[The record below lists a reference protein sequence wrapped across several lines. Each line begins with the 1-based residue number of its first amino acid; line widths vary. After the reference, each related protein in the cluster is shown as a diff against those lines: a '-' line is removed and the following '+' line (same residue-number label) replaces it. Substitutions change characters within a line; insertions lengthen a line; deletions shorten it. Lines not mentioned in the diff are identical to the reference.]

1 MGCYVGAMRVA
12 LATDHAGL
20 PLKAPIADW
29 LRGAGHAVVDF
40 GVNDPTPVD
49 YPDVIAPA
57 ARAVASGDCQLG
69 IVLGGSGTGEQI
81 VANKIRGIRC
91 VEATDP
97 VTARLGREHNDANV
111 LAMGARII
119 GSEEA
124 LGCVAAFMAGQFLGG
139 RHARRVAKI
148 SALEAEVSDARPPTE
163 AG

>member
-1 MGCYVGAMRVA
+1 MRVA

-20 PLKAPIADW
+20 PLKAPIAEF
-29 LRGAGHAVVDF
+29 LRTAGHEVIDF
-40 GVNDPTPVD
+40 GVDSPEPVD

-119 GSEEA
+119 GSELA
-124 LGCVAAFMAGQFLGG
+124 LGCVAAFLQGEFQGG
-139 RHARRVAKI
+139 RHLLRVEKI
-148 SALEAEVSDARPPTE
+148 SALEEAPTPK
-163 AG
+163 

>member
-1 MGCYVGAMRVA
+1 MRVA

-20 PLKAPIADW
+20 PLKAPIAEF
-29 LRGAGHAVVDF
+29 LRSAGHEVVDF
-40 GVNDPTPVD
+40 GVDNPEPVD

-57 ARAVASGDCQLG
+57 ARAVASGDCRLG

-111 LAMGARII
+111 LAMGARIL
-119 GSEEA
+119 GSELA
-124 LGCVAAFMAGQFLGG
+124 LGCVAAFMQGEFQGG
-139 RHARRVAKI
+139 RHLRRVEKI
-148 SALEAEVSDARPPTE
+148 SALEEAPTPQ
-163 AG
+163 